1 MTAPE
6 DTSLVGAL
14 YDAALDPA
22 CWPATLQRFA
32 DAFGGFY
39 AHVGMRYHADH
50 RLDFFHQ
57 VGIEPSV
64 AAAIVE
70 DFVALAADDPL
81 EPDSY
86 VRPDHPARHNGLS
99 TPARLDAIRAGA
111 AFHCREI
118 LTDAEIHRVPMHRRV
133 RVRVGLE
140 YCLVK
145 HVCKDGTRNGSYA
158 VSRGPDGQPF
168 TRADCAR
175 LDRLQ
180 PHLERALLLYERL
193 HRLDYERRSGLQ
205 VLEDAALPLVVTRGD
220 ATVLFANRS
229 ARDWLGTGNG
239 LTLLDG
245 RLAAGDGAV
254 EAQLRD
260 ALATV
265 TRDAGADGMPIRLGQ
280 DPAAA
285 VGWVTALRLMPA
297 SPSTLDAQSPLA
309 VVLLP
314 PSPPATEADP
324 GDYAAAFDLTPNQA
338 RVLAALVAGDDVTAI
353 GTRLDISPATVRTHL
368 KALFRATGTGDQA
381 ALVRTALGAGRDRTG
396 DG

>member
-22 CWPATLQRFA
+22 RWPATLQCLA
-32 DAFGGFY
+32 ASFGGHY
-39 AHVGMRYHADH
+39 AHVGTRYYADR

-57 VGIEPSV
+57 VGIEPGV
-64 AAAIVE
+64 AAAIVD

-86 VRPDHPARHNGLS
+86 GRPDHPARHNGLS
-99 TPARLDAIRAGA
+99 TPTRLDAIRAGA

-145 HVCKDGTRNGSYA
+145 HVCNDGARVGSYA
-158 VSRGPDGQPF
+158 VSRGPDCQPF

-205 VLEDAALPLVVTRGD
+205 VLEDATLPLLVTRAN
-220 ATVLFANRS
+220 ATVLFANRA
-229 ARDWLGTGNG
+229 ARDWLSAGEG

-254 EAQLRD
+254 EAQLRA
-260 ALATV
+260 ALTTV
-265 TRDAGADGMPIRLGQ
+265 TGDGDANGTPVSLGQ
-280 DPAAA
+280 DPAAPTC
-285 VGWVTALRLMPA
+285 WVTALRLAPA
-297 SPSTLDAQSPLA
+297 SSTMDAQAPLA
-309 VVLLP
+309 VLLLP
-314 PSPPATEADP
+314 PSSSVAAADP
-324 GDYAAAFDLTPNQA
+324 QDYAAAFDLTPAQA
-338 RVLAALVAGDDVTAI
+338 RVLAALVAGDDVATI
-353 GTRLDISPATVRTHL
+353 GERFDIGPATVRTHL
-368 KALFRATGTGDQA
+368 KALFRATGTRDQA
-381 ALVRTALGAGRDRTG
+381 ALVRTALGTGRSGAG